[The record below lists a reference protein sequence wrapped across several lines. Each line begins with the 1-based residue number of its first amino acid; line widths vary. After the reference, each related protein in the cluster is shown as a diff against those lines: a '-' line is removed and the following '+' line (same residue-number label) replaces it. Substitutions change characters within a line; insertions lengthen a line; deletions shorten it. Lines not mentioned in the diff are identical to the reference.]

1 MHGLRSIEYKGGTLL
16 LVQCLKKK
24 IEARGAKNSTGT
36 RKSCE
41 EKRKEEEKTRENNLA
56 GCSLQK
62 IILFTSRGKC
72 AREATMA
79 AVVTGGEVG
88 AEV

>member
-1 MHGLRSIEYKGGTLL
+1 MHGLRSIEYTGGTLL

-24 IEARGAKNSTGT
+24 IEARGAKNRTGT

-41 EKRKEEEKTRENNLA
+41 EKRKEEEKTRENLA

-62 IILFTSRGKC
+62 IICLRVGEN
-72 AREATMA
+72 AHGRLLRQPWLRE
-79 AVVTGGEVG
+79 ER
-88 AEV
+88 

>member
-1 MHGLRSIEYKGGTLL
+1 MHGLRSIEYTGGTLL

-41 EKRKEEEKTRENNLA
+41 EKRKEEEKTRENNLR
-56 GCSLQK
+56 
-62 IILFTSRGKC
+62 LF
-72 AREATMA
+72 
-79 AVVTGGEVG
+79 VTKNHFVYE
-88 AEV
+88 

>member
-24 IEARGAKNSTGT
+24 IEARGAKNRTGT

-41 EKRKEEEKTRENNLA
+41 EKRKEEEKTRENLA

-62 IILFTSRGKC
+62 IILFTRRGKC
-72 AREATMA
+72 ALEATMA
-79 AVVTGGEVG
+79 AMVTGGEVG

>member
-16 LVQCLKKK
+16 LVQCPKKK
-24 IEARGAKNSTGT
+24 IEARGAKNRTGT

-41 EKRKEEEKTRENNLA
+41 EKRKEEEKTRENLGLFVTKNH
-56 GCSLQK
+56 
-62 IILFTSRGKC
+62 LFTSRGKC
-72 AREATMA
+72 AREATTA

-88 AEV
+88 EEV

>member
-1 MHGLRSIEYKGGTLL
+1 MHGLRSIEYTGGTLL
-16 LVQCLKKK
+16 LVQCLKKQ
-24 IEARGAKNSTGT
+24 NV
-36 RKSCE
+36 KSLE
-41 EKRKEEEKTRENNLA
+41 PVKVVKKREKKKKKQGRIIS

-79 AVVTGGEVG
+79 AVVTGGEVW

>member
-24 IEARGAKNSTGT
+24 IEARGGRIGLVHVKVVKK
-36 RKSCE
+36 R
-41 EKRKEEEKTRENNLA
+41 EKKKKKQGRIIS

>member
-1 MHGLRSIEYKGGTLL
+1 VKKRE
-16 LVQCLKKK
+16 KKK
-24 IEARGAKNSTGT
+24 KKQGRII
-36 RKSCE
+36 
-41 EKRKEEEKTRENNLA
+41 
-56 GCSLQK
+56 CSLQK

-88 AEV
+88 VEV